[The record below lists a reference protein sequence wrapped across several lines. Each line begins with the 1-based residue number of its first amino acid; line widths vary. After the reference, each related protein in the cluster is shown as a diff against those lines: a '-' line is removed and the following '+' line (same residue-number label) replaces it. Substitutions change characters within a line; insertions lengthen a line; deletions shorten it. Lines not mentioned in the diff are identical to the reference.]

1 MPSFGEEFK
10 RERELRQISL
20 REVSEATKISLRHL
34 EALERNEFE
43 QLPGG
48 VFNRG
53 FVRAYADFIG
63 VSPEDM
69 VNAYLLQERQQQEN
83 ETHSDG
89 LLRSKRGGIPIVE
102 SGESPER
109 GDRRI
114 MINAGIALVI
124 IISLVGIA
132 WALGWFGGG
141 AKPPQPAPTIQQKD
155 SP

>member
-34 EALERNEFE
+34 EALERNEFD

-53 FVRAYADFIG
+53 FVRAFADFIG

-69 VNAYLLQERQQQEN
+69 VNAYLLQERQQEGDESHN
-83 ETHSDG
+83 DG
-89 LLRSKRGGIPIVE
+89 LLRGKRGGVPIIE

-114 MINAGIALVI
+114 MLAAGIALMVI
-124 IISLVGIA
+124 IALAGVA
-132 WALGWFGGG
+132 WSLGWLGGN
-141 AKPPQPAPTIQQKD
+141 AEPTQPAPTTQQKE